1 MRVLKIVSVLLLA
14 GLSTAAAGQL
24 PPGGGPPGFAPGFP
38 GAKTQDQEAQTAPP
52 ALESQVIAQFKS
64 GPVTLD
70 DLLTYLKDTVPGFNS
85 VVIRSTGIP
94 NDYPTLPDLSLKNV
108 TVGQVL
114 ELLRTSYPGV
124 SIHRIDGKG
133 PSGVPLYAVRIEMSG
148 GPGMI
153 GGYGMPP
160 GIFPAPTE
168 PPKPLVK
175 VYRLNEIIANL
186 NGGSDAKKS
195 MDDVLSLVQAALDE
209 TGDSQEKVVLKV
221 HQQTQTLVFK
231 GSPEKMAVLEQA
243 LDALRPKECEQ
254 IAKMEG
260 QVENVKQQYQ
270 NLAEQSD
277 RQQQLLRNDLAER
290 QALEEQVLAMK
301 AELTQA
307 QIELKA
313 TKQPTTRP

>member
-1 MRVLKIVSVLLLA
+1 
-14 GLSTAAAGQL
+14 
-24 PPGGGPPGFAPGFP
+24 
-38 GAKTQDQEAQTAPP
+38 
-52 ALESQVIAQFKS
+52 
-64 GPVTLD
+64 
-70 DLLTYLKDTVPGFNS
+70 
-85 VVIRSTGIP
+85 
-94 NDYPTLPDLSLKNV
+94 
-108 TVGQVL
+108 
-114 ELLRTSYPGV
+114 
-124 SIHRIDGKG
+124 
-133 PSGVPLYAVRIEMSG
+133 
-148 GPGMI
+148 
-153 GGYGMPP
+153 
-160 GIFPAPTE
+160 
-168 PPKPLVK
+168 
-175 VYRLNEIIANL
+175 
-186 NGGSDAKKS
+186 

-243 LDALRPKECEQ
+243 LDALRPKESEQ